1 MGIRTC
7 RWSACS
13 LSVSHGQAE
22 GHDPGHVD
30 GYALFDTC
38 VLSSQSSRSAA
49 LPVPSRYTRLR
60 RIMRDRVSRYLSS
73 LSYLFFF
80 RGKPYVTV
88 TLILAHVIKVAFL
101 SDLQEVLTIVCLLSK
116 SY

>member
-30 GYALFDTC
+30 GYALLDA
-38 VLSSQSSRSAA
+38 VYSPIR
-49 LPVPSRYTRLR
+49 PTRLVALHL
-60 RIMRDRVSRYLSS
+60 RIICRKY
-73 LSYLFFF
+73 
-80 RGKPYVTV
+80 
-88 TLILAHVIKVAFL
+88 A
-101 SDLQEVLTIVCLLSK
+101 
-116 SY
+116 